1 MRILVKAVLA
11 TGLLVASLGGDSAA
25 ADADIGNGLVYVSA
39 GVLFVDVGAS
49 IFNGVSLAIGK
60 PDRLNGSLGVAAGVV
75 SFGLVLAGYLMTDD
89 DDLRGD
95 FAVVMG
101 AAGTT
106 SIVLGALNIRR
117 DRGSPEES
125 KGHSRLT
132 MAPGIIKVG
141 NGAYCAGM
149 NLSVSF

>member
-1 MRILVKAVLA
+1 MRAVLV
-11 TGLLVASLGGDSAA
+11 TGLLIASLGGDGTAA
-25 ADADIGNGLVYVSA
+25 EADVGNGLVYVSA
-39 GVLFVDVGAS
+39 GVLLVDIGVCVG
-49 IFNGVSLAIGK
+49 NGVSLSIGK
-60 PDRLNGSLGVAAGVV
+60 PDRLNGYLGVVAGVV

-117 DRGSPEES
+117 DRGRPEEW

-132 MAPGIIKVG
+132 MAPGMIKVG
-141 NGAYCAGM
+141 NRAYCAGM
-149 NLSVSF
+149 NLSLSF